1 MGESKQSNKSRV
13 TIPEKT
19 DLNKVSSTPKV
30 FSEAKEIL
38 DLILPKISKVNFRE
52 KAGIE
57 DSDKKLNRTHYLV
70 VTIEELLKISA
81 KNNWDLVVK
90 DDAIY
95 AYNGQYWGV
104 IPPND
109 FKFFLGDVALRIG
122 VEKIQSKHF
131 RFRDELYKQFLALA
145 KPPKGIKE
153 DGVVKINLLNG
164 TFTFSNNKAALRTF
178 KKADFLTYQLPFEFN
193 PDANTT
199 LFTNY
204 LNRVLPE
211 KELQDIAA
219 EFIAYIFISPK
230 ELKLE
235 KALLLYGSGAN
246 GKSVFFEIISALLG
260 DQNIS
265 NYSLKDLSKET
276 HRAQIGDKLLNYASE
291 ISGSLDVTDFKA
303 LASGEPV
310 IARHLYGKP
319 FTLDNYAKLC
329 FNCNNLPSDVEHTHA
344 YFRRFV
350 ILPFRV
356 TIPEQE
362 RDKELSKKIIENEL
376 AGVFN
381 WVLEGLNRLLKNK
394 KLTESSIVENEVKMF
409 QKESDSVALFLEDCG
424 YESSPDSFETLKDF
438 HRLYVSFCVEDGY
451 KHLSNKNFKKRLEA
465 KSFTI
470 ARRNVGNV
478 VFAKKIILK

>member
-1 MGESKQSNKSRV
+1 MGESNQTNKKRV
-13 TIPEKT
+13 TIPQNT
-19 DLNKVSSTPKV
+19 DLNTVTSVNKIVSEP
-30 FSEAKEIL
+30 KEIL
-38 DLILPKISKVNFRE
+38 ELILPKISSVNFRE
-52 KAGIE
+52 KAGIK

-70 VTIEELLKISA
+70 VTVEELLTISN
-81 KNNWDLVVK
+81 KNNWDLAIK

-95 AYNGQYWGV
+95 AYNGKYWGL
-104 IPPND
+104 ISQND
-109 FKFFLGDVALRIG
+109 FKFFLGDVALKIG

-131 RFRDELYKQFLALA
+131 RFRDDLYKQFFALA
-145 KPPKGIKE
+145 KPPSNIEE
-153 DGVVKINLLNG
+153 DNLVKINLLNG
-164 TFTFSNNKAALRTF
+164 TYIFSENKSELTSF
-178 KKADFLTYQLPFEFN
+178 NKGDFMTYQLPFEFN
-193 PDANTT
+193 PDSGAN
-199 LFTNY
+199 LFTSY

-211 KELQDIAA
+211 KELQNIAA

-230 ELKLE
+230 NLKLE

-319 FTLDNYAKLC
+319 FTMDNYAKLC

-356 TIPEQE
+356 TIPEGE
-362 RDKELSKKIIENEL
+362 RDAELSKKIIEREL
-376 AGVFN
+376 SGVFN
-381 WVLEGLNRLLKNK
+381 WVLEGLNRLIQNKN
-394 KLTESSIVENEVKMF
+394 LTPSTIVSKEVAKF
-409 QKESDSVALFLEDCG
+409 QNESDSVALFIEDNG
-424 YESSPDSFETLKDF
+424 FEKSSDQFDSLKDVYDSY
-438 HRLYVSFCVEDGY
+438 RVFCIDDGY
-451 KHLSNKNFKKRLEA
+451 KPVNKRNFRKRLES
-465 KSFTI
+465 KQITI
-470 ARRNVGNV
+470 ARRNTGNV
-478 VFAKKIILK
+478 VFLKKK